1 MAQLRLS
8 YQEFQKR
15 DSEVLQITCST
26 PQEAQLYFRQYPLGF
41 PYLCDPERAVYN
53 LYGIPIVQGDVK
65 TFMASVAAKVQ
76 DRLFHGEKTPSPVP
90 YMKRYGSTMAEQA
103 LLIVD
108 KAGIIRYVHT
118 TGPIGSL
125 PSNAEYFRQL
135 DRLQ

>member
-15 DSEVLQITCST
+15 DTEVLQITCST
-26 PQEAQLYFRQYPLGF
+26 AQEAQLYFRQYSLDF
-41 PYLCDPERAVYN
+41 PYLCDPERAVYS
-53 LYGIPIVQGDVK
+53 LYGIPIVQGNARMLL
-65 TFMASVAAKVQ
+65 TNIAAKVQ
-76 DRLFHGEKTPSPVP
+76 DTLFHGEKTPSPIP
-90 YMKRYGSTMAEQA
+90 YMKRYGSSIPEQA

-108 KAGIIRYVHT
+108 KLGIIRYVHT

-135 DRLQ
+135 DKLQ